1 MILTLQLSWRVEC
14 SEGLCHCKQ
23 FQAFR
28 SPYFM
33 AKNVYCLQGSISQ
46 HLDACGNN
54 THPAT
59 CNSNCGA
66 RIFSNEESEE

>member
-1 MILTLQLSWRVEC
+1 MLSRLVSLQTI
-14 SEGLCHCKQ
+14 
-23 FQAFR
+23 QAIR

-33 AKNVYCLQGSISQ
+33 AENVYCLQGSISQ